1 MTLQRRQFLQGTAAA
16 AATFALPSLAT
27 AYPARPVRVIVP
39 FAVGGPNDILARI
52 VAEKLSARMD
62 KQFYV
67 ENVGGAGGSIG
78 MGQGTKAPADGHTI
92 LVVPPNLIVNP
103 VLYASVPYD
112 PFRDFDPVTLAV
124 SAKIVLAVHPSVAA
138 GTVSELVAL
147 IKSSP
152 SKFSFASPGVGTPP
166 HLVGEQFRLS
176 LGLDLAHVPFS
187 GGAPAVTSTLGG
199 HTPILFCS
207 LPPVIEH
214 IKRGGLRT
222 LAVTSRTRAQ
232 ALPDA
237 PSMSDAGYP
246 EIEGE
251 GWFAFIVP
259 SGTPAPV
266 KVTLHRE
273 IAAILALPDVATR
286 TAALGFEPVAST
298 PEVCAA
304 FFRSESEKWTRV
316 IRTAGITAAN

>member
-1 MTLQRRQFLQGTAAA
+1 
-16 AATFALPSLAT
+16 
-27 AYPARPVRVIVP
+27 
-39 FAVGGPNDILARI
+39 
-52 VAEKLSARMD
+52 
-62 KQFYV
+62 
-67 ENVGGAGGSIG
+67 
-78 MGQGTKAPADGHTI
+78 MGH
-92 LVVPPNLIVNP
+92 
-103 VLYASVPYD
+103 
-112 PFRDFDPVTLAV
+112 
-124 SAKIVLAVHPSVAA
+124 
-138 GTVSELVAL
+138 
-147 IKSSP
+147 
-152 SKFSFASPGVGTPP
+152 
-166 HLVGEQFRLS
+166 
-176 LGLDLAHVPFS
+176 AHW
-187 GGAPAVTSTLGG
+187 
-199 HTPILFCS
+199 
-207 LPPVIEH
+207 
-214 IKRGGLRT
+214 
-222 LAVTSRTRAQ
+222 AQ

-251 GWFAFIVP
+251 GWFAFIAP